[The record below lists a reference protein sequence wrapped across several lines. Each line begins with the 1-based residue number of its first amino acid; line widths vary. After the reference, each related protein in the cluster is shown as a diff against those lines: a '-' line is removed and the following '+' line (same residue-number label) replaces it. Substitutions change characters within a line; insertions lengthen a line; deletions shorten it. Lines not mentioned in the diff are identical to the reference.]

1 MIILD
6 TNVLIEVLKNNTET
20 ISTLSKLQEP
30 LFISTITSMELFYG
44 ARDKQEVKMLGRFL
58 EKFEHFPLDESISY
72 CALKLVR
79 EFAKSHTL
87 DIPDSLIAA
96 SALTNQ
102 ASLFTYNTKDFR
114 FIPEIKLLD
123 IHI

>member
-6 TNVLIEVLKNNTET
+6 TNVLIEILKNKTET
-20 ISTLSKLQEP
+20 ISTLAGIQEP

-58 EKFEHFPLDESISY
+58 DKFEHLPVNEEISY
-72 CALKLVR
+72 SALKLVR

-102 ASLFTYNTKDFR
+102 AALFTYNTKDFR
-114 FIPEIKLLD
+114 FIPD
-123 IHI
+123 IELFAN

>member
-6 TNVLIEVLKNNTET
+6 TNVLIEILKNKTET
-20 ISTLSKLQEP
+20 ISTLAGIQEP

-58 EKFEHFPLDESISY
+58 DKFEYLPVNEEISY

-79 EFAKSHTL
+79 DFAKSHTL

-102 ASLFTYNTKDFR
+102 AALFTYNTKDFQ
-114 FIPEIKLLD
+114 FIPD
-123 IHI
+123 IELFAY

>member
-6 TNVLIEVLKNNTET
+6 TNVLIEVLKNKTET
-20 ISTLSKLQEP
+20 ISTLAGIQEP

-58 EKFEHFPLDESISY
+58 DKFEHLAINEEISY

-79 EFAKSHTL
+79 DFAKSHTL

-102 ASLFTYNTKDFR
+102 AALFTYNTKDFR
-114 FIPEIKLLD
+114 FIPD
-123 IHI
+123 IELFAN